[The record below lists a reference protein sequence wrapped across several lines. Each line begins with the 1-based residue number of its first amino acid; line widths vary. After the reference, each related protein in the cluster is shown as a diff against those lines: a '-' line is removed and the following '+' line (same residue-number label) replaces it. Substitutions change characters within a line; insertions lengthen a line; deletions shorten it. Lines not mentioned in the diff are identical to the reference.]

1 MSLRRSLSNQQHLQ
15 VFLGE
20 TAELFSAV
28 NAWVPRPSQGNLFS
42 GLACLKSDLGE
53 FGLRP
58 SMHEPYL
65 RSVAMVF
72 ILKIFGISW
81 FTAPLMSLTAKTTLA
96 VLVILQCLVLRH
108 HLLDHFFRLVPYPLY
123 NVIVPSVSLL
133 PAALSNVCMFFPTG
147 EATVSHSID

>member
-15 VFLGE
+15 VFLLEGE

-28 NAWVPRPSQGNLFS
+28 NAWDPRPSQG
-42 GLACLKSDLGE
+42 LAFLKLDLRE

-81 FTAPLMSLTAKTTLA
+81 FTAPLISLTAKTTLV